1 MQKEFHHPSIPT
13 KISEKIIYDTYCDN
27 YDSIHYLFV
36 EFQFS
41 WLQQAYKALKD
52 IDKYYILIYLYKEN
66 FTELN
71 EIFKVKSYEEFYF
84 NPRFELD
91 KINIIQIAKKLRLSK
106 ETARRKILELEEDG
120 ILIKNKKS
128 IAVTLKAGLLQKPVN
143 TINSFSKILQYVSK
157 LLYDNKTVKKYYE
170 KDFFIKKIKERFT
183 QILAI
188 FLEYQ
193 IEYLLTRKTLVN
205 NDIEM
210 WFIYGSVLYN
220 QIMYLK
226 KSEVH
231 KTNYLAELV
240 CSNSFRSDD
249 HNKSAVGLLHDE
261 MRKLGS
267 LVMECGDLNRVPA
280 GSSMSVDRVNFSK
293 SIEGK
298 IKNNPLIKIVRE
310 EVKYIPENW
319 KKTISE
325 NVTALQ
331 SGPNKVHLSMKQYRV
346 NTMNQNYNIFD
357 TLWIFILE
365 NGRWGVKFRSS
376 YLSASSEVINSVSSD

>member
-1 MQKEFHHPSIPT
+1 MQKEFRHSSIPT

-84 NPRFELD
+84 NPKFELE
-91 KINIIQIAKKLRLSK
+91 KINIIQIAKKLRISK
-106 ETARRKILELEEDG
+106 ETTRRKILELEEDG

-157 LLYDNKTVKKYYE
+157 LLYDQKSVKKHYE
-170 KDFFIKKIKERFT
+170 KDFFVKKIKERFT

-226 KSEVH
+226 KSEVKNH
-231 KTNYLAELV
+231 YQKQWIEEVLNVGDKKGINAMTI
-240 CSNSFRSDD
+240 SDLTGIPRPT
-249 HNKSAVGLLHDE
+249 VI
-261 MRKLGS
+261 RKLKVLLKQKDIFKDPNNLYYISKGK
-267 LVMECGDLNRVPA
+267 LLTELNKQRLI
-280 GSSMSVDRVNFSK
+280 N
-293 SIEGK
+293 
-298 IKNNPLIKIVRE
+298 IKN
-310 EVKYIPENW
+310 
-319 KKTISE
+319 
-325 NVTALQ
+325 
-331 SGPNKVHLSMKQYRV
+331 
-346 NTMNQNYNIFD
+346 
-357 TLWIFILE
+357 
-365 NGRWGVKFRSS
+365 
-376 YLSASSEVINSVSSD
+376 LSAIISRINNIVFFS

>member
-1 MQKEFHHPSIPT
+1 MQKEFSHPSIPT

-41 WLQQAYKALKD
+41 LLQQAYKALKD

-106 ETARRKILELEEDG
+106 ETTRRKILELEEDG

-143 TINSFSKILQYVSK
+143 TINSFSKILQYVSF
-157 LLYDNKTVKKYYE
+157 LLHKEKKVNKYYK

-210 WFIYGSVLYN
+210 WFIYGSALYN

-226 KSEVH
+226 KSEVKNH
-231 KTNYLAELV
+231 YQKQWIEEVLNIGDKKGVNAMTI
-240 CSNSFRSDD
+240 SDLTGIPRPT
-249 HNKSAVGLLHDE
+249 VI
-261 MRKLGS
+261 RKLKILLKQKDIFKDSNNLYYISKGK
-267 LVMECGDLNRVPA
+267 LLTELNKQRLI
-280 GSSMSVDRVNFSK
+280 N
-293 SIEGK
+293 
-298 IKNNPLIKIVRE
+298 IKNLSSIISRINNIVFF
-310 EVKYIPENW
+310 
-319 KKTISE
+319 S
-325 NVTALQ
+325 
-331 SGPNKVHLSMKQYRV
+331 
-346 NTMNQNYNIFD
+346 
-357 TLWIFILE
+357 
-365 NGRWGVKFRSS
+365 
-376 YLSASSEVINSVSSD
+376 

>member
-1 MQKEFHHPSIPT
+1 MQKEFQHPSIPT

-226 KSEVH
+226 KSEVKNH
-231 KTNYLAELV
+231 YQKQWIEEVLNVGDKKGINAMTI
-240 CSNSFRSDD
+240 SDLTGIPRPT
-249 HNKSAVGLLHDE
+249 VI
-261 MRKLGS
+261 RKLKVLLKQKDIFKDPNNLYYISKGK
-267 LVMECGDLNRVPA
+267 LLTELNKQRLI
-280 GSSMSVDRVNFSK
+280 N
-293 SIEGK
+293 
-298 IKNNPLIKIVRE
+298 IKN
-310 EVKYIPENW
+310 
-319 KKTISE
+319 
-325 NVTALQ
+325 
-331 SGPNKVHLSMKQYRV
+331 
-346 NTMNQNYNIFD
+346 
-357 TLWIFILE
+357 
-365 NGRWGVKFRSS
+365 
-376 YLSASSEVINSVSSD
+376 LSAIISRINNIVFFS

>member
-1 MQKEFHHPSIPT
+1 MQKEFSHPSIPT

-226 KSEVH
+226 KSEVKNH
-231 KTNYLAELV
+231 YQKQWIEEVLNVGDKKGINAMTI
-240 CSNSFRSDD
+240 SDLTGIPRPT
-249 HNKSAVGLLHDE
+249 VI
-261 MRKLGS
+261 RKLKILLKQKDIFKDSNNLYYISKGK
-267 LVMECGDLNRVPA
+267 LLTELNKQRLI
-280 GSSMSVDRVNFSK
+280 N
-293 SIEGK
+293 
-298 IKNNPLIKIVRE
+298 IKN
-310 EVKYIPENW
+310 
-319 KKTISE
+319 
-325 NVTALQ
+325 
-331 SGPNKVHLSMKQYRV
+331 
-346 NTMNQNYNIFD
+346 
-357 TLWIFILE
+357 
-365 NGRWGVKFRSS
+365 
-376 YLSASSEVINSVSSD
+376 LSAIISRINNIVFFS

>member
-1 MQKEFHHPSIPT
+1 MQKEFRHSSIPT

-106 ETARRKILELEEDG
+106 ETTRRKILELEEDG

-226 KSEVH
+226 KSEIKNHYQKQWIEEVLNVGD
-231 KTNYLAELV
+231 KKGINAMTI
-240 CSNSFRSDD
+240 SDLTGIPRPT
-249 HNKSAVGLLHDE
+249 VI
-261 MRKLGS
+261 RKLKVLLKQKDIFKDPNNLYYIS
-267 LVMECGDLNRVPA
+267 KVKLLTELNKQRLI
-280 GSSMSVDRVNFSK
+280 N
-293 SIEGK
+293 
-298 IKNNPLIKIVRE
+298 IKNLSSIISRINNIVFF
-310 EVKYIPENW
+310 
-319 KKTISE
+319 S
-325 NVTALQ
+325 
-331 SGPNKVHLSMKQYRV
+331 
-346 NTMNQNYNIFD
+346 
-357 TLWIFILE
+357 
-365 NGRWGVKFRSS
+365 
-376 YLSASSEVINSVSSD
+376 

>member
-1 MQKEFHHPSIPT
+1 MQKEFRHSSIPT

-226 KSEVH
+226 KSEVKNH
-231 KTNYLAELV
+231 YQKQWIEEVLNIGDKKGVNAMTI
-240 CSNSFRSDD
+240 SDLTGIPRPT
-249 HNKSAVGLLHDE
+249 VI
-261 MRKLGS
+261 RKLKVLLKQKNIYKDPNNLYYISKGKLLS
-267 LVMECGDLNRVPA
+267 ELNKQRLINIKKL
-280 GSSMSVDRVNFSK
+280 SSIISRINNIVFFS
-293 SIEGK
+293 
-298 IKNNPLIKIVRE
+298 
-310 EVKYIPENW
+310 
-319 KKTISE
+319 
-325 NVTALQ
+325 
-331 SGPNKVHLSMKQYRV
+331 
-346 NTMNQNYNIFD
+346 
-357 TLWIFILE
+357 
-365 NGRWGVKFRSS
+365 
-376 YLSASSEVINSVSSD
+376 

>member
-1 MQKEFHHPSIPT
+1 MQKEFSHPSIPT

-226 KSEVH
+226 KSEVKNH
-231 KTNYLAELV
+231 YQKQWIEEVLNIGDKKGVNAMTI
-240 CSNSFRSDD
+240 SDLTGIPRPT
-249 HNKSAVGLLHDE
+249 VI
-261 MRKLGS
+261 RKLKILLKQKDIFKDSNNLYYISKGK
-267 LVMECGDLNRVPA
+267 LLTELNKQRLI
-280 GSSMSVDRVNFSK
+280 N
-293 SIEGK
+293 
-298 IKNNPLIKIVRE
+298 IKN
-310 EVKYIPENW
+310 
-319 KKTISE
+319 
-325 NVTALQ
+325 
-331 SGPNKVHLSMKQYRV
+331 
-346 NTMNQNYNIFD
+346 
-357 TLWIFILE
+357 
-365 NGRWGVKFRSS
+365 
-376 YLSASSEVINSVSSD
+376 LSAIISRINNIVFFS